1 MVSGIRRPRN
11 DRHGH
16 HCSAPAITPALPIRS
31 FGFVAPTI
39 SSDTEIN
46 KNEGTAEATYGL
58 EWRKQ
63 LTKATSRHCS
73 DTRSLSRAGAGA
85 YRRRTHEAATFGLK
99 GISPCPDARDGQKQD
114 LYV

>member
-1 MVSGIRRPRN
+1 MIAGHGMIVTVTTVAPWPSHRRFR
-11 DRHGH
+11 
-16 HCSAPAITPALPIRS
+16 SAV

-58 EWRKQ
+58 VWRKQ

-85 YRRRTHEAATFGLK
+85 YGRRR
-99 GISPCPDARDGQKQD
+99 
-114 LYV
+114 